1 MQEGLLKLIQDSE
14 RRVISFY
21 NLKAANR
28 REMAVEYALNQ
39 PIRPKEA
46 AKRLFLCE
54 EHERFFWPLENP
66 GPNWN
71 DPEHKARL
79 AYRTC
84 LINRYFKEWAIRFAD
99 PLLPDL
105 LARQRQ
111 QLNLATPLESA
122 TRNYLNR
129 TEQDHLRHVLARIR
143 VRPRIAATGVIMEPP
158 VGTHFYDRRYNRV
171 IPTGSSPVA
180 ITILPRKG
188 EQVALF
194 SYALTG
200 MMDAKRLLD
209 VLGVQDDSIGTAS
222 LSKKVLEEMEF
233 IHMSPKFWAS
243 LDDSK
248 RELVQRYWEE
258 SMGASERDFRISP
271 SSLDLFTTPS

>member
-1 MQEGLLKLIQDSE
+1 MTREPMTDAAECEFLSDRFRRAEPKRCMYDLDGECNNPPVEGHFMQEGLLKLIQDSE

-99 PLLPDL
+99 PFLPDL
-105 LARQRQ
+105 LAEQRQ

-143 VRPRIAATGVIMEPP
+143 VRPRIAATGVIMEPLA
-158 VGTHFYDRRYNRV
+158 GTHFTIDVTTDSYQPDHLL
-171 IPTGSSPVA
+171 SPS
-180 ITILPRKG
+180 R
-188 EQVALF
+188 F
-194 SYALTG
+194 SL
-200 MMDAKRLLD
+200 
-209 VLGVQDDSIGTAS
+209 
-222 LSKKVLEEMEF
+222 
-233 IHMSPKFWAS
+233 
-243 LDDSK
+243 K
-248 RELVQRYWEE
+248 RESKWHCSHMRLP
-258 SMGASERDFRISP
+258 G
-271 SSLDLFTTPS
+271 